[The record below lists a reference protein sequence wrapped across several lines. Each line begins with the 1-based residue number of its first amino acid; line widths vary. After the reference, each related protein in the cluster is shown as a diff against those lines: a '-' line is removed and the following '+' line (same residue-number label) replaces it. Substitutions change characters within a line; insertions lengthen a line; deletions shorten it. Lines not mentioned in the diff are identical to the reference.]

1 MEKIYR
7 SSKYLFLFLFCFV
20 VCTFTYSIITCD
32 AIWNFG
38 FSYAISRGEVPYV
51 DFNMIVPP
59 FSPFVYLIPFLFSN
73 SYVVYLLFQS
83 ILFVVLF
90 YFLEKLFGNKVY
102 LLLILLV
109 IPIPS
114 PLMPIIFPGYNFL
127 LILLFTFLLYLEK
140 RRANDYLIGI
150 LLGLCIF
157 TKQSVGMFLL
167 LPSFYYLFKDRKK
180 FFKRCIGILIVCLL
194 FLGYFLLS
202 GCLMEFLDYCVLGMF
217 DFQSKN
223 QSSIF
228 TNFYFW
234 LWLSLVLVLIYFL
247 IKKNNKL
254 FTSYLL
260 CFSTISYPLF
270 DHYHVGLFLFV
281 FCYLVFSRI
290 SDFRS
295 KFTVFCF
302 VFSSIIYFT
311 FMMVCHQFQI
321 PYITS
326 FPNFEILKISKETEE
341 NIVSLSN
348 YLNQNKDKNIILLT
362 NDAYFFKI
370 INHLDITYF
379 DLLNYGNH
387 GYHGTEKILKKI
399 KKERDAYFV
408 LSPSE
413 YQRVDVDNQFNM
425 DVVNY
430 ILENYQL
437 IDEEGDY
444 EIYKKVS

>member
-1 MEKIYR
+1 
-7 SSKYLFLFLFCFV
+7 
-20 VCTFTYSIITCD
+20 
-32 AIWNFG
+32 
-38 FSYAISRGEVPYV
+38 
-51 DFNMIVPP
+51 
-59 FSPFVYLIPFLFSN
+59 
-73 SYVVYLLFQS
+73 
-83 ILFVVLF
+83 
-90 YFLEKLFGNKVY
+90 
-102 LLLILLV
+102 
-109 IPIPS
+109 
-114 PLMPIIFPGYNFL
+114 
-127 LILLFTFLLYLEK
+127 
-140 RRANDYLIGI
+140 
-150 LLGLCIF
+150 
-157 TKQSVGMFLL
+157 
-167 LPSFYYLFKDRKK
+167 
-180 FFKRCIGILIVCLL
+180 
-194 FLGYFLLS
+194 
-202 GCLMEFLDYCVLGMF
+202 
-217 DFQSKN
+217 
-223 QSSIF
+223 
-228 TNFYFW
+228 
-234 LWLSLVLVLIYFL
+234 
-247 IKKNNKL
+247 
-254 FTSYLL
+254 
-260 CFSTISYPLF
+260 
-270 DHYHVGLFLFV
+270 
-281 FCYLVFSRI
+281 
-290 SDFRS
+290 
-295 KFTVFCF
+295 
-302 VFSSIIYFT
+302 
-311 FMMVCHQFQI
+311 MMVCHQFQI